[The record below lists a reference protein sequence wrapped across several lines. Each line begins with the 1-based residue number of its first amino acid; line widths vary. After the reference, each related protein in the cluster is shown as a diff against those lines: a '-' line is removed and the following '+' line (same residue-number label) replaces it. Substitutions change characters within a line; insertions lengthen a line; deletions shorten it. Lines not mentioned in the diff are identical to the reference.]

1 MARKPT
7 GTSAPT
13 ELIEVAPEYTRTTEQ
28 AQDALALQE
37 QQAQAHVR
45 AVAAQIGYQLPGD
58 ATDPDLIQRDIAA
71 NMRRS
76 VEACLEVGRGLMALK
91 AACIH
96 GEFGKRLDV
105 LGLDNHVAARFMQAA
120 SKFSNLPTSATLK
133 AIGNQSKLFEML
145 VLDDEQIEELA
156 LTGQTGELHLDDVA
170 TMSVKELR
178 AALRQERQDNKYQ
191 AEQTEKERLRA
202 EKAEKQLR
210 KGGPQVQPY
219 SERLAE
225 FRTGVGELQDVA
237 GKSLVQMAKQIDA
250 LAQWWQQ
257 EVLAAPDY
265 DPQAP
270 VRMPPEL
277 LDTARALAEHIELL
291 AGGVGALQHKVAQA
305 FGAELEMQPQYLMRD
320 PMGGQMGDAEQDG
333 DGVDEGEAAYADAGA

>member
-7 GTSAPT
+7 GTAAPV
-13 ELIEVAPEYTRTTEQ
+13 ELIEVAPEYTHAAEQ

-37 QQAQAHVR
+37 QQVLANVQL
-45 AVAAQIGYQLPGD
+45 AAKQLGYEGTLSVGALEDGIRFYQ
-58 ATDPDLIQRDIAA
+58 
-71 NMRRS
+71 RRS
-76 VEACLEVGRGLMALK
+76 VEALLECGKRLLLLK
-91 AACIH
+91 EMTPH
-96 GEFGKRLDV
+96 GEFQRRV
-105 LGLDNHVAARFMQAA
+105 EMLGFSDRTARRFMQAA
-120 SKFSNLPTSATLK
+120 VKVSKSATVAVLAGQVKSAK
-133 AIGNQSKLFEML
+133 AFLELVTHDDDADIERVAEM
-145 VLDDEQIEELA
+145 
-156 LTGQTGELHLDDVA
+156 DDVDR
-170 TMSVKELR
+170 MSASQLR
-178 AALRQERQDNKYQ
+178 EALRQERQDNKYQ
-191 AEQTEKERLRA
+191 AELTDKERKRA
-202 EKAEKQLR
+202 EQLEKQLR
-210 KGGPQVQPY
+210 QGGPQVQPY

-225 FRTGVGELQDVA
+225 FRTDVGELQDVA

-320 PMGGQMGDAEQDG
+320 PMGGQMGDAGQDG

>member
-13 ELIEVAPEYTRTTEQ
+13 ELIEVAPEYTDATER

-37 QQAQAHVR
+37 QQVLANVQT
-45 AVAAQIGYQLPGD
+45 AAKQLGYEGALSVGALEDGIRFYQ
-58 ATDPDLIQRDIAA
+58 
-71 NMRRS
+71 RRS
-76 VEACLEVGRGLMALK
+76 VEALLECGKRLLLLK
-91 AACIH
+91 EMTPH
-96 GEFGKRLDV
+96 GEFQRRV
-105 LGLDNHVAARFMQAA
+105 EMLGFSDRTARRFMQAA
-120 SKFSNLPTSATLK
+120 VKVSKSATVAVLAGQVKSAK
-133 AIGNQSKLFEML
+133 AFLELVTHDDDADIERVAEM
-145 VLDDEQIEELA
+145 
-156 LTGQTGELHLDDVA
+156 DDVDR
-170 TMSVKELR
+170 MSASQLR
-178 AALRQERQDNKYQ
+178 EALRQERQDNKYQ
-191 AEQTEKERLRA
+191 AELTDKERKRA
-202 EKAEKQLR
+202 EQLEKQLR

-333 DGVDEGEAAYADAGA
+333 DGVDEGEAAYADASA

>member
-1 MARKPT
+1 MD
-7 GTSAPT
+7 
-13 ELIEVAPEYTRTTEQ
+13 EFCEVKLGKSYKRLQ
-28 AQDALALQE
+28 A
-37 QQAQAHVR
+37 
-45 AVAAQIGYQLPGD
+45 
-58 ATDPDLIQRDIAA
+58 IAA
-71 NMRRS
+71 NRNLIGQEAFEQAEKLGLRQVDYNAIKALPAPDQELIRRA
-76 VEACLEVGRGLMALK
+76 VEEAKSRDEV
-91 AACIH
+91 
-96 GEFGKRLDV
+96 LDV
-105 LGLDNHVAARFMQAA
+105 LQELAARNA
-120 SKFSNLPTSATLK
+120 K
-133 AIGNQSKLFEML
+133 AREKLE
-145 VLDDEQIEELA
+145 A
-156 LTGQTGELHLDDVA
+156 DVA
-170 TMSVKELR
+170 QLKV
-178 AALRQERQDNKYQ
+178 DNEYE
-191 AEQTEKERLRA
+191 AEQRKKLQAKTEQL
-202 EKAEKQLR
+202 EKQLR

-333 DGVDEGEAAYADAGA
+333 DGVDEGEAAYADASA